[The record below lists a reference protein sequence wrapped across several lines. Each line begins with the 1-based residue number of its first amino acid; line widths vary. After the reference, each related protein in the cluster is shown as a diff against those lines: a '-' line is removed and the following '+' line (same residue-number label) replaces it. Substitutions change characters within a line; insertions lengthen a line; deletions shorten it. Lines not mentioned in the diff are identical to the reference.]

1 MTLEHLK
8 RGNPRGV
15 RSVYQTARP
24 KFQGLPRVY
33 MGIDVPRLLGQMDAV
48 VNPILALP
56 AEVFQPGLPY
66 GQDLPV
72 DASKLPRIV
81 LESDPF
87 AADKR

>member
-1 MTLEHLK
+1 
-8 RGNPRGV
+8 
-15 RSVYQTARP
+15 
-24 KFQGLPRVY
+24 
-33 MGIDVPRLLGQMDAV
+33 MDAV